1 MRGGRWGRPG
11 DVNAL
16 TSPHLR
22 RLGVVPTTF
31 HKGVHELPNVLAQ
44 LGYLATCAGW
54 NSPAPGR
61 RRATG
66 IFGIKK
72 SQSLCAIEH
81 LAIFE
86 SADTAAGGGAHCRQ
100 QLALQPHWRAHDHA
114 RRTQ

>member
-1 MRGGRWGRPG
+1 
-11 DVNAL
+11 
-16 TSPHLR
+16 
-22 RLGVVPTTF
+22 LGVVPTTF

-72 SQSLCAIEH
+72 SQFLCAIEH

>member
-66 IFGIKK
+66 IFGIEK
-72 SQSLCAIEH
+72 S
-81 LAIFE
+81 
-86 SADTAAGGGAHCRQ
+86 
-100 QLALQPHWRAHDHA
+100 
-114 RRTQ
+114 